1 MLRALLLVLGAA
13 APAPGAAPFRV
24 LWDSW
29 FPTECRQFG
38 DKTTAQDF
46 AKFGITANRAL
57 DPGIPAVKPQQPV
70 VNGTGT
76 AGDAIILFYENFGLY
91 PAIGSHAGN
100 FSGTAMYECDPAQI
114 VPNEPT
120 WCNGGLPQ
128 LANLSAHAAKLR
140 SDIASAIPDPEW
152 AGVAF
157 IDYESWQP
165 VWDWNDNC
173 CPAYQAASIALVRQ
187 AHPSWSQPEVEAQ
200 ARLELEAGA
209 LEFLMHTITVVRA
222 ERPHTKW
229 SIDGYPGCGDSMD
242 DYSGLLTEG
251 RCPATATA
259 GNDKIAPLLAIQDT
273 LTPMPYLLS
282 LNSSFNTV
290 YLQAVMREAARLAPT
305 KPVWVYSWYEYML
318 QGAPTVPDKPSCK
331 VSPNSLAFRGNFFQ
345 IRSTVEHWQQ
355 HSPNGDYAP
364 TCLLTRENLDVM
376 LRVPKEMGAAGVVI
390 WGGGADQSSAALCS
404 SFREYFMSTLG
415 PAIAAVTGGKA
426 PSPSPPPAPA
436 PPHYTPRLIMP
447 RMSPSE
453 AYYPRM
459 YKVSGPAFLHIPN
472 TTILLLATMDFA
484 DNVLFTRSS
493 DLVSERLPIDCG
505 VLCSSDPPGPR

>member
-1 MLRALLLVLGAA
+1 MLRTLLLVLGAA
-13 APAPGAAPFRV
+13 TPAPGAAPFRV

-38 DKTTAQDF
+38 DKTTAEDF

-187 AHPSWSQPEVEAQ
+187 ANPGWSQPEVEAQ
-200 ARLELEAGA
+200 ARLDLEAGA

-222 ERPHTKW
+222 ERPHTQW

-259 GNDKIAPLLAIQDT
+259 GNDKIQPLLAIQDT

-290 YLQAVMREAARLAPT
+290 YLKAVMREAARLAPT

-331 VSPNSLAFRGNFFQ
+331 VSPNSLAFLRSLCSEVSNRALATALAERGL
-345 IRSTVEHWQQ
+345 RPDLPVDEGEPGRHAAGAE
-355 HSPNGDYAP
+355 GDGSCRRGHLGWGRGPVLGRAV
-364 TCLLTRENLDVM
+364 LLLP
-376 LRVPKEMGAAGVVI
+376 RVLHVDARAGHRRRDGRRGAQPKPSASAGAAALHAAPDHA
-390 WGGGADQSSAALCS
+390 ADVAERGL
-404 SFREYFMSTLG
+404 L
-415 PAIAAVTGGKA
+415 PADV
-426 PSPSPPPAPA
+426 
-436 PPHYTPRLIMP
+436 
-447 RMSPSE
+447 
-453 AYYPRM
+453 
-459 YKVSGPAFLHIPN
+459 
-472 TTILLLATMDFA
+472 
-484 DNVLFTRSS
+484 
-493 DLVSERLPIDCG
+493 
-505 VLCSSDPPGPR
+505 